1 MHVSVQ
7 PWCWHVWRSSEVQ
20 RGPISYDARIRSA
33 WVPARVASLRQTIE
47 GQLGGARVCTN
58 MNWRMLA
65 FSSGMHLLLAVP
77 PSLIVCVAATQESS
91 EAQEAR

>member
-1 MHVSVQ
+1 MGAGT
-7 PWCWHVWRSSEVQ
+7 
-20 RGPISYDARIRSA
+20 RG
-33 WVPARVASLRQTIE
+33 VPPTESE
-47 GQLGGARVCTN
+47 GQLGGARLRTSV
-58 MNWRMLA
+58 NWRMLA